1 MKQPPDPSYLSS
13 PLPCP
18 LSLNAFPLYP
28 LYPVCGVRPFNEAPP
43 YGHGVLKLWILV
55 HTSQLAIITISH
67 IIESNL
73 CPFTYLFSG
82 FLDFL
87 CTYFILPYLFRSTVY
102 RRIYGTFYKGLG
114 VLKHS
119 GVLKSSMDIVLAI
132 TITDSCRF
140 QYYLKFFLL
149 YWCTYLYSTY
159 PLRPKLCYE
168 NYGDFRDD
176 LALFTF
182 VGEDL
187 LLDDFISCLGLADL
201 DWDFLKVSSVRYL
214 GSLRVYRAILR
225 KV

>member
-1 MKQPPDPSYLSS
+1 
-13 PLPCP
+13 
-18 LSLNAFPLYP
+18 
-28 LYPVCGVRPFNEAPP
+28 
-43 YGHGVLKLWILV
+43 
-55 HTSQLAIITISH
+55 
-67 IIESNL
+67 
-73 CPFTYLFSG
+73 
-82 FLDFL
+82 
-87 CTYFILPYLFRSTVY
+87 
-102 RRIYGTFYKGLG
+102 
-114 VLKHS
+114 
-119 GVLKSSMDIVLAI
+119 MDIVLAI

-201 DWDFLKVSSVRYL
+201 DWDFLKVFFSKVPWFSSGLSCYSQEGMTLCFPLLCVNSGCLNICIYF
-214 GSLRVYRAILR
+214 
-225 KV
+225 KVVEVTSVVCICTLKFNPS